1 MKRII
6 LPLILLAALIF
17 IPSGASA
24 GEHEKQIAKEIGN
37 QLITL
42 FKPDAVK
49 VVISNGGSFAWAET
63 KGAVIEGIRIDTM
76 KLRAML
82 KEVPKS
88 VDSNDKYMLAN
99 LIMMS
104 EGEAVLLE
112 KDVNDYFLKGV
123 DTKGFTN
130 LKFDFTPS
138 GFVANG
144 LFTAKFIVTIR
155 IRLMAKGVLG
165 MRPDGVYL
173 EKTNIY
179 VENVKQPDSL
189 TNMILDRIN
198 PLLPFTKI
206 PFPVKFKSITMD
218 DNAAVMTSNP
228 KLFTDGESWSWK
240 K

>member
-1 MKRII
+1 MRRFI
-6 LPLILLAALIF
+6 LPLILMLALVLS
-17 IPSGASA
+17 PSGASA
-24 GEHEKQIAKEIGN
+24 GEHEKEIAKEIGN

-42 FKPDAVK
+42 FHPDAVK

-112 KDVNDYFLKGV
+112 KDVNDYFRKGV

-130 LKFDFTPS
+130 LNFDFTP
-138 GFVANG
+138 
-144 LFTAKFIVTIR
+144 
-155 IRLMAKGVLG
+155 
-165 MRPDGVYL
+165 
-173 EKTNIY
+173 
-179 VENVKQPDSL
+179 
-189 TNMILDRIN
+189 
-198 PLLPFTKI
+198 
-206 PFPVKFKSITMD
+206 
-218 DNAAVMTSNP
+218 
-228 KLFTDGESWSWK
+228 
-240 K
+240 